1 MTPLIRAIVIGVAI
15 VLGDLLGGRRWRAV
29 HGGAASLS
37 RIVHRIDVTIR
48 RPRSR
53 PVVEQVCL

>member
-1 MTPLIRAIVIGVAI
+1 LFLVTF
-15 VLGDLLGGRRWRAV
+15 LGGRRWRAV